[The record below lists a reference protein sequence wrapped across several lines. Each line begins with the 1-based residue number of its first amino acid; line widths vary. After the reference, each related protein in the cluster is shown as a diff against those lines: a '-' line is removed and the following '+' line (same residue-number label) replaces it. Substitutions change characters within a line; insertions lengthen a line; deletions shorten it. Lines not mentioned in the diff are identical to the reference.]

1 MRSTISID
9 LGALRRNAAR
19 LIDALDG
26 AELWAVVKAEAYG
39 HGALDCARA
48 ALDAGARALCVA
60 TVAEGVALRRELS
73 EPRILVMGP
82 CSDLRAAREARLEL
96 AVFSEPI
103 PEGVPVHL
111 KLDSRMGRFGV
122 GELPEPPPNTLARI
136 TQLATGASD

>member
-26 AELWAVVKAEAYG
+26 AELWAVVKADAYG

-48 ALDAGARALCVA
+48 ALDAGARVLCVA
-60 TVAEGVALRRELS
+60 TVAEGAALRRELS

-96 AVFSEPI
+96 TVFSAPI

-111 KLDSRMGRFGV
+111 KLDSGMGRFGFR
-122 GELPEPPPNTLARI
+122 ELAFAP
-136 TQLATGASD
+136 